1 MNEEGSLATDFELLD
16 AKGNKVRLSSFR
28 GKIVVLYFY
37 PKALSSGCTKEAD
50 DFRDHYAELKKLNAE
65 VIGVSGD
72 KVETLKKFA
81 EKESLPFILLSD
93 LNFEVSNNY
102 GVYKEKS
109 MYGRK
114 YMGIERSTFIIDEKG
129 IIRKA
134 FRKVK
139 VPNHV
144 NEVIE
149 VIKHLGVEK

>member
-114 YMGIERSTFIIDEKG
+114 YMGIERSTFIIDRERNHK
-129 IIRKA
+129 KA